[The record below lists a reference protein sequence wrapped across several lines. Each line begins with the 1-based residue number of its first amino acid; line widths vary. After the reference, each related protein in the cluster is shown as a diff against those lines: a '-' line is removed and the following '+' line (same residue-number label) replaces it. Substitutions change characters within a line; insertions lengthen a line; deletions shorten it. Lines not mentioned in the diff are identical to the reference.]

1 MNYLKKQTILKIKN
15 LKKQT
20 LLKINYMKSKYVF
33 KIHNQSGKKNN
44 TENELSEKQ
53 TKNNTFQFCNFL
65 YTHRVYLEVK
75 KTTIQNEQ
83 GTFHFG
89 NKTVL

>member
-53 TKNNTFQFCNFL
+53 TIKKRISVLQFPI
-65 YTHRVYLEVK
+65 YP
-75 KTTIQNEQ
+75 QS
-83 GTFHFG
+83 
-89 NKTVL
+89 VL